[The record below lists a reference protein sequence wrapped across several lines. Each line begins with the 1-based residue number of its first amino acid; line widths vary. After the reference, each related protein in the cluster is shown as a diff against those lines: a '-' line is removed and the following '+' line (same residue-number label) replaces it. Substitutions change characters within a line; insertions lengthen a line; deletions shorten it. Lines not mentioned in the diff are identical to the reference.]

1 MSWLLSFVV
10 ALLMGL
16 LGLLVGGVVAGLY
29 VDWYRVSSFEGGSG
43 YFVIGFALLGFLAGA
58 IVGMIS
64 ARVVDDSGMG
74 RAMGMSSL
82 VVVMIGLTITG
93 VSRLFADIPPTIDG
107 DEVLL
112 TFELRWPAQETRA
125 PASMPG
131 LGHARLGAAAGHTL
145 RRWGNG
151 ILFVEDAHLV
161 EGRWVVPGAVEVF
174 TGRGTRL
181 LDVGIGDTSLAGFVV
196 PLPGQPGAKE
206 RTWSEW
212 MPNPRA
218 GSVPPPGAYTYRYR
232 IVKVSEPAREEQV
245 GPFTV
250 ATSVHSFFSSA
261 LHDAQGATSRMQV
274 SYHGATVP
282 GLDSLGAAALLEG
295 EPTTFLVRSGSTT
308 AFGECRLV
316 SERDGVAQILPAG
329 TCTGQISGEL
339 LTADSAA
346 WHESRRDP
354 AAAGWLDR
362 QTFRIPGLYRL
373 PGGILDT
380 RSHTFTSSEPPEEP
394 SPING
399 LPVISLSPDEQS
411 YVWFT
416 DNGEENSPV
425 LCVTNWRERHTYTV
439 PIDRSR
445 MRYNEYDRLDPAWV
459 SHHYEWVRAPDGSI
473 RLAARAHFTPI
484 PYRGDREIDRNGVMS
499 SYYLRPGGTALRDAM
514 IDAMVRELGA
524 ERMPDEL
531 NGYHKVVRYE
541 GKLVKGAVVESGG
554 FISIGMEFGS
564 EDSALMQR
572 LADRLDV
579 LLATGRFDE
588 FFHVDTKAPPPS

>member
-1 MSWLLSFVV
+1 
-10 ALLMGL
+10 MGL
-16 LGLLVGGVVAGLY
+16 LGFLVGGVVAGLY
-29 VDWYRVSSFEGGSG
+29 VDGYRVASFAGGSG
-43 YFVIGFALLGFLAGA
+43 YFVVGFALLGFSASA
-58 IVGMIS
+58 IVGVIC
-64 ARVVDDSGMG
+64 ARLAGDAGFG

-82 VVVMIGLTITG
+82 VVVMTGLTIAG
-93 VSRLFADIPPTIDG
+93 VSRVFADIPPTIDG
-107 DEVLL
+107 EQVLL
-112 TFELRWPAQETRA
+112 IFELRWPAQETLA

-131 LGHARLGAAAGHTL
+131 LGHARLGAAAGQTI

-151 ILFVEDAHLV
+151 TLFVEDAHLV

-206 RTWSEW
+206 REWSEW
-212 MPNPRA
+212 MPSPRA
-218 GSVPPPGAYTYRYR
+218 GAAPPPGAYTYRFR

-250 ATSVHSFFSSA
+250 ATSVYSFFTSA
-261 LHDAQGATSRMQV
+261 FHDAQAATSRLQV
-274 SYHGATVP
+274 SYHGAPVP

-295 EPTTFLVRSGSTT
+295 EPTTLLVRSGGTT
-308 AFGECRLV
+308 ESGDCQLI
-316 SERDGVAQILPAG
+316 SERDGAAQVLPAG
-329 TCTGQISGEL
+329 TCTGQITGEL

-346 WHESRRDP
+346 WYESRRDP

-362 QTFRIPGLYRL
+362 RTFRIPGLYRL

-380 RSHTFTSSEPPEEP
+380 RSHTFTPSEPPEEP

-399 LPVISLSPDEQS
+399 LPAISLSPDEQS

-416 DNGEENSPV
+416 DNGEEKAPV
-425 LCVTNWRERHTYTV
+425 LCVTNWREKHTYTV

-459 SHHYEWVRAPDGSI
+459 SRHFEWVRAPDGSF

-499 SYYLRPGGTALRDAM
+499 SYYLKPGGTALRDAM
-514 IDAMVRELGA
+514 IEAMVRELGA
-524 ERMPDEL
+524 ERLPDEL
-531 NGYHKVVRYE
+531 NGYHQVVRYE
-541 GKLVKGAVVESGG
+541 GKLVKGAVLESGG
-554 FISIGMEFGS
+554 FISIGMDYGS
-564 EDSALMQR
+564 EDSALLQR
-572 LADRLDV
+572 LADRLDA
-579 LLATGRFDE
+579 LLATGRFDQ
-588 FFHVDTKAPPPS
+588 FFHLDPKEPPPP